1 MSIEGP
7 RVLDRT
13 IGHLDITQG
22 PAPASNFPAT
32 VDGDDWEILEN
43 LITPTFASRSY
54 YDLSG
59 YNRDSL
65 TTFIQGVDIQEGYP
79 PFGNSAYVIVDMITT
94 EFIDNA
100 TLLAAYKYTT
110 GDGDLP
116 GFPRSPYDMQQ
127 VIYGRVRTFTT
138 NSAWGD
144 SDLQGVSSFG
154 TCAAS
159 TADKIHITRVVY
171 IAPGTPATADQVSHI
186 PPCDYVTAVI
196 VAKEE
201 ELPFLMRQKRSYEL
215 ATGP

>member
-1 MSIEGP
+1 MALEGP
-7 RVLDRT
+7 RVLDIT

-22 PAPASNFPAT
+22 DSPDPFPAT
-32 VDGDDWEILEN
+32 VSGSGWETLDN
-43 LITPTFASRSY
+43 AATPTFTARRY

-59 YNRDSL
+59 YNKDSL

-79 PFGNSAYVIVDMITT
+79 PFGNSGYVIVDMITT
-94 EFIDNA
+94 EYVDDA

-116 GFPRSPYDMQQ
+116 GFPRSVYDMQQ

-144 SDLQGVSSFG
+144 SEVQGVSMFG
-154 TCAAS
+154 TCAAT
-159 TADKIHITRVVY
+159 TADKVHITRVVFV
-171 IAPGTPATADQVSHI
+171 APGTAETVGSSSHI
-186 PPCDYVTAVI
+186 PPSNYVTAII
-196 VAKEE
+196 VAKEDD
-201 ELPFLMRQKRSYEL
+201 LPYLMRQKRSFEL

>member
-1 MSIEGP
+1 MIEGP

-13 IGHLDITQG
+13 IGYLDITQG
-22 PAPASNFPAT
+22 EDPSNFPAT
-32 VDGDDWEILEN
+32 ISGDGWTTLEN
-43 LITPTFASRSY
+43 GVTPTFVARSY

-65 TTFIQGVDIQEGYP
+65 TAFIQGVDIQEGYP
-79 PFGNSAYVIVDMITT
+79 PFGDSAYVIVDMIST
-94 EFIDNA
+94 ELIDNV

-144 SDLQGVSSFG
+144 SEMQGVSNFG

-171 IAPGTPATADQVSHI
+171 IAPGTPGTSGQATHI
-186 PPCDYVTAVI
+186 PPCNYVTAI
-196 VAKEE
+196 MVAKEKD
-201 ELPFLMRQKRSYEL
+201 LPFLMRQKRSYEL
-215 ATGP
+215 ATGL

>member
-1 MSIEGP
+1 VIEGP

-13 IGHLDITQG
+13 IGYLDITQG
-22 PAPASNFPAT
+22 VYPDNFPAT
-32 VDGDDWEILEN
+32 VTGDGWEILEN
-43 LITPTFASRSY
+43 LVTPTYVSRGY

-65 TTFIQGVDIQEGYP
+65 TSFIQGVDIQEGYP
-79 PFGNSAYVIVDMITT
+79 PFGNSGYVIVDMITT
-94 EFIDNA
+94 EYVDDA

-144 SDLQGVSSFG
+144 SEVQGISRFG
-154 TCAAS
+154 TCAAT
-159 TADKIHITRVVY
+159 TADKVHLTRVVWV
-171 IAPGTPATADQVSHI
+171 APGTLETNNQSSHI
-186 PPCDYVTAVI
+186 PPCNYVTAII
-196 VAKEE
+196 VAKEK
-201 ELPFLMRQKRSYEL
+201 ELAFLMRQSRSYEL
-215 ATGP
+215 STGP

>member
-1 MSIEGP
+1 MTLEGP
-7 RVLDRT
+7 RVLDVT

-22 PAPASNFPAT
+22 TSPDEFPAT
-32 VDGDDWEILEN
+32 ISGNGWETLEN
-43 LITPTFASRSY
+43 LLTPTFASRNY

-94 EFIDNA
+94 EYVDDQTILD
-100 TLLAAYKYTT
+100 AYKYTT

-144 SDLQGVSSFG
+144 SELQGVSMFG
-154 TCAAS
+154 TCAAT
-159 TADKIHITRVVY
+159 TADKVHLTRVVY
-171 IAPGTPATADQVSHI
+171 VAPGTPATEGQSSHI
-186 PPCDYVTAVI
+186 PPCNYVTAII
-196 VAKEE
+196 VGGEG

>member
-1 MSIEGP
+1 MTIEGP

-13 IGHLDITQG
+13 MGYLDITQAAY
-22 PAPASNFPAT
+22 PDNFPAT
-32 VDGDDWEILEN
+32 VTGTGWDILEN
-43 LITPTFASRSY
+43 LATPTFVSRSY

-65 TTFIQGVDIQEGYP
+65 TTFIQGVNIQEGYP
-79 PFGNSAYVIVDMITT
+79 PFGDSAYVIVDMITT
-94 EFIDNA
+94 EYINDE

-116 GFPRSPYDMQQ
+116 GFPQSKYDMSQ

-144 SDLQGVSSFG
+144 SEMQGVSSFG
-154 TCAAS
+154 TCSAA
-159 TADKIHITRVVY
+159 TADKIHVTRVVY
-171 IAPGTPATADQVSHI
+171 IAPGTIETNDKKSHI
-186 PPCDYVTAVI
+186 PPCNYVMAIILT
-196 VAKEE
+196 KEK

-215 ATGP
+215 STGP